1 MAIAGSRRERRA
13 TAFTLADSRYFIGVV
28 ALLNSLRLTG
38 HDYELVVLD
47 CGFTDEQ
54 RARLNRHATVVA
66 LPPELAARTVLA
78 KPFFRELAPA
88 DGVVL
93 WLDADVLVTG
103 SLGQIVEKARHGQV
117 CAYPV
122 DRVDQR
128 DRRFSEWTA
137 LFGLAA
143 EPRQQVYVN
152 VGFLALGLPRH
163 RTLLDRWWQ
172 TCEATPI
179 RTVFAG
185 EIENPLWAGDQDALN
200 ALLMSEV
207 PADELL
213 VLPESEAVFPPAAE
227 NARVL
232 DRARLSCELDG
243 QAVRLVHY
251 SWVPKP
257 WEPLAWRRTRR
268 PLSDVYRQLLPRV
281 LFEPDVTLR
290 LAPREVPPSLRPG
303 LVGAVARATIA
314 VARPLRRSAARVAG
328 LLPARVR
335 VRLIAL
341 RDRFEPRDR

>member
-1 MAIAGSRRERRA
+1 VLGSDHSA
-13 TAFTLADSRYFIGVV
+13 TAFTLADSRFFIGVV

-54 RARLNRHATVVA
+54 RARLNRHATVVT
-66 LPPELAARTVLA
+66 LPSELATRTVLA
-78 KPFFRELAPA
+78 KPFFRELAPVV
-88 DGVVL
+88 GVAL

-103 SLGQIVEKARHGQV
+103 PLEPIVETARNGHV

-122 DRVDQR
+122 DRTDLR

-137 LFGLAA
+137 LFGLATD
-143 EPRQQVYVN
+143 PRTQVYVN
-152 VGFLALGLPRH
+152 AGFFALGLPRH

-172 TCEATPI
+172 TCETIPT

-185 EIENPLWAGDQDALN
+185 DIQNPFWAGDQDALN

-207 PADELL
+207 PAADLL

-227 NARVL
+227 DARVL
-232 DRARLSCELDG
+232 DRARLYCELDG

-290 LAPREVPPSLRPG
+290 LTPREVPPSLRPG
-303 LVGAVARATIA
+303 LVGASGRATIA
-314 VARPLRRSAARVAG
+314 VARPLRLSAARLAG
-328 LLPARVR
+328 LLPARAHG
-335 VRLIAL
+335 RLLEL
-341 RDRFEPRDR
+341 RDRLEPPDR

>member
-1 MAIAGSRRERRA
+1 VLGSDHSA
-13 TAFTLADSRYFIGVV
+13 TAFTLADSRFFIGVV

-54 RARLNRHATVVA
+54 RARLNRHATVVT

-78 KPFFRELAPA
+78 KPFFRELAPVV
-88 DGVVL
+88 GVAL

-103 SLGQIVEKARHGQV
+103 PLEPIVETARNGHV

-122 DRVDQR
+122 DRTDLR

-137 LFGLAA
+137 LFGLATD
-143 EPRQQVYVN
+143 PRTQVYVN
-152 VGFLALGLPRH
+152 AGFFALGLPRH

-172 TCEATPI
+172 TCETIPT

-185 EIENPLWAGDQDALN
+185 DIQNPFWAGDQDALN

-207 PADELL
+207 PAADLL

-227 NARVL
+227 DARVL
-232 DRARLSCELDG
+232 DRARLYCELDG

-290 LAPREVPPSLRPG
+290 LTPREVPPSLRPG
-303 LVGAVARATIA
+303 LVGASGRATIA
-314 VARPLRRSAARVAG
+314 VARPLRLSAARLAG
-328 LLPARVR
+328 LLPARAHG
-335 VRLIAL
+335 RLLEL
-341 RDRFEPRDR
+341 RDRLEPPDR